1 MLVHWLSIIDFWAN
15 NLNSVKLNQSTK
27 MSTRG
32 CLFKPGKMRVN
43 GCHSMRL
50 FLTLSDN
57 QNGRCFSDLG
67 LDIVDITD
75 SLTVLHDT
83 MDVLMA
89 S

>member
-1 MLVHWLSIIDFWAN
+1 MPC
-15 NLNSVKLNQSTK
+15 KT
-27 MSTRG
+27 
-32 CLFKPGKMRVN
+32 RVN
-43 GCHSMRL
+43 GCQSMRL

-67 LDIVDITD
+67 LDILDNTD
-75 SLTVLHDT
+75 RLTVPHDT